1 MGIIQD
7 GYKDILILYI
17 NNKYSEE
24 LSYVY
29 WIFLQF
35 LFMQKNDT
43 NK

>member
-24 LSYVY
+24 LSVY
-29 WIFLQF
+29 WIFF
-35 LFMQKNDT
+35 AIFIYAEKRC
-43 NK
+43 